1 MTERTVQPYDTA
13 LFISRDHKRFLIR
26 LVPGEE
32 LHTHRGVIQHDACIG
47 GVWGREMR
55 THLNYPFLLLDPS
68 TSDLVQDIKRV
79 TQIIFPK
86 DIGYILMRLN
96 IQPGVTVLEAG
107 SGSGGLTLALAQ
119 HALPGGRVVSYEVR
133 PDMQNLVRKNLD
145 RAGVLDRVELKLKDI
160 AEGFDETGVDSV
172 FLDVPEPSQYLGVAS
187 AALRSGGYFGTLV
200 PTTNQIVRIL
210 DRISAYPFGLI
221 EVEELMLRGYKVVP
235 QRLRPL
241 DRMIGHTGYLL
252 FARKF
257 ERTIIEEEPRE
268 RRSKAVD
275 VERAGVA
282 SDEPLP
288 DAPELDEAEA

>member
-1 MTERTVQPYDTA
+1 M
-13 LFISRDHKRFLIR
+13 SRDHKRFLIR
-26 LVPGEE
+26 LVPGES
-32 LHTHRGVIQHDACIG
+32 LHTHRGIIKHDDCIG
-47 GVWGREMR
+47 GVWGREML

-68 TSDLVQDIKRV
+68 TADLVQDIKRV

-86 DIGYILMRLN
+86 DIGYILMKLN

-119 HALPGGRVVSYEVR
+119 HAHPGGRVVSYEVR

-145 RAGVLDRVELKLKDI
+145 RVGVLDRVELKLKDI
-160 AEGFDETGVDSV
+160 EEGFDETDADAV
-172 FLDVPEPSQYLGVAS
+172 FLDVPEPSKCLGVAA

-200 PTTNQIVRIL
+200 PTANQIIRIL
-210 DRISAYPFGLI
+210 ERISAYPFGLI
-221 EVEELMLRGYKVVP
+221 EVEELMLRGYKIVP

-257 ERTIIEEEPRE
+257 ERAIIEEPINTELTLT
-268 RRSKAVD
+268 
-275 VERAGVA
+275 
-282 SDEPLP
+282 SDEGG
-288 DAPELDEAEA
+288 DTAGE